1 MIRFFLYNSSTYV
14 PPSICQIGQEL
25 ADNDTQEYA
34 EKARDIRKTAIRNRE
49 QWVKSQN
56 PQEVYKANRA
66 RKHLKRLG
74 GKVTMLKDPRIPK
87 RPAPVSAAFL
97 RDQWNAG
104 TFTNPDGT
112 KMDIITA
119 IRHSRGL
126 YEKLSAADK
135 KVSISCPPLNNSL
148 TQ

>member
-1 MIRFFLYNSSTYV
+1 M

-87 RPAPVSAAFL
+87 RPVPVTAAFL

-112 KMDIITA
+112 KMDIVTA
-119 IRHSRGL
+119 IRHSRDL

-135 KVSISCPPLNNSL
+135 KVSISYPPP
-148 TQ
+148 